1 MNINMRFDLVD
12 MLAITFLLIGSVLF
26 TVGISV
32 DTRAVSEFFHVFV
45 DEWTPG
51 FVIDGLLLL
60 TVNRIIRR
68 NERNGVLAQI
78 GSLSNDFALDA
89 VRRARTE
96 GWLTDGSLQR
106 QALKKAKLQYADL
119 SGADLRGADLRFADL
134 RGVSLSHADLRDA
147 VLTGANLMDADLRWA
162 NLSNAQLRWAELQ
175 GARVDGIIADNADFA
190 FAAVD
195 EDFEANTGCP
205 QGIVGG
211 HLNNGQVD
219 LLRATFAEVER
230 QGEQAIDLFYENLF
244 AARPDLRPMFSGS
257 RQRQS
262 RKFLQSL
269 RMIIN
274 SLDEPE
280 RNIEV
285 LEQLGARHKGYG
297 VQASHYE
304 VGGKVLI
311 ATLASLFGEDF
322 TRETREAWQAGFG
335 LIAAVMVQAA

>member
-1 MNINMRFDLVD
+1 M
-12 MLAITFLLIGSVLF
+12 
-26 TVGISV
+26 
-32 DTRAVSEFFHVFV
+32 
-45 DEWTPG
+45 
-51 FVIDGLLLL
+51 
-60 TVNRIIRR
+60 
-68 NERNGVLAQI
+68 
-78 GSLSNDFALDA
+78 
-89 VRRARTE
+89 
-96 GWLTDGSLQR
+96 
-106 QALKKAKLQYADL
+106 
-119 SGADLRGADLRFADL
+119 
-134 RGVSLSHADLRDA
+134 
-147 VLTGANLMDADLRWA
+147 
-162 NLSNAQLRWAELQ
+162 
-175 GARVDGIIADNADFA
+175 
-190 FAAVD
+190 
-195 EDFEANTGCP
+195 
-205 QGIVGG
+205 
-211 HLNNGQVD
+211 
-219 LLRATFAEVER
+219 ER